1 MIKMK
6 SDSREI
12 KPGDT
17 FIALRGIT
25 SDGHDYILKAIEK
38 GATRIIAEE
47 GSYSVETKLVPNTRI
62 YLEQYLLKTYGE
74 ILNELNIIGVTGT
87 NGKTTICYLL
97 YQALNLSGSK
107 TAYIGTLGYFIE
119 KKERS
124 LFNTTP
130 DILEIYNMIV
140 TAYSRGCKNIIIEIS
155 SEGIAHR
162 RVEGIKYDWAI
173 FSNLTQ
179 DHLNYHKTME
189 NYALAKQKIF
199 KSLKS
204 KHRAIINT
212 DDQYVN
218 YFLLK
223 ENNNITYGY
232 NNADYQIIDFIF
244 NNTGMEITYKYENE
258 TRTFKTSLLG
268 SYNVYNLISVVAV
281 LKESGLTYEKIEEII
296 PKLLPPSG
304 RMERISYKINNI
316 IIDFAHSPD
325 SLIKFLEVIKDM
337 VKGKI
342 YVVFGCAGERDKT
355 KRPIMFDI
363 VTRECDFV
371 IITNEDPRSEDPND
385 IAADMIKG
393 STKTNYEVIH
403 DRKRA
408 IIKGIELLDK
418 DDTLLILGKGHEET
432 ITIGKEIIP
441 YNDRQVVMEY
451 LESQK

>member
-17 FIALRGIT
+17 FIALRGIA

-38 GATRIIAEE
+38 GATKIIAEE
-47 GSYSVETKLVPNTRI
+47 GSYSVETKLVPNTRT
-62 YLEQYLLKTYGE
+62 YLEQYLLETYGE

-140 TAYSRGCKNIIIEIS
+140 TAYNRGCKNVIIEIS
-155 SEGIAHR
+155 SEGAAYR

-199 KSLKS
+199 KSLKPN
-204 KHRAIINT
+204 HRAIINI

-223 ENNNITYGY
+223 ENNNFTYGY

-244 NNTGMEITYKYENE
+244 NDTGMEIT
-258 TRTFKTSLLG
+258 
-268 SYNVYNLISVVAV
+268 
-281 LKESGLTYEKIEEII
+281 
-296 PKLLPPSG
+296 
-304 RMERISYKINNI
+304 
-316 IIDFAHSPD
+316 
-325 SLIKFLEVIKDM
+325 
-337 VKGKI
+337 
-342 YVVFGCAGERDKT
+342 
-355 KRPIMFDI
+355 
-363 VTRECDFV
+363 
-371 IITNEDPRSEDPND
+371 
-385 IAADMIKG
+385 
-393 STKTNYEVIH
+393 
-403 DRKRA
+403 
-408 IIKGIELLDK
+408 
-418 DDTLLILGKGHEET
+418 
-432 ITIGKEIIP
+432 
-441 YNDRQVVMEY
+441 
-451 LESQK
+451 

>member
-17 FIALRGIT
+17 FIALRGIA

-38 GATRIIAEE
+38 GATKIIAEE
-47 GSYSVETKLVPNTRI
+47 GSYSVETKLVPNTRT
-62 YLEQYLLKTYGE
+62 YLEQYLLETYGE

-140 TAYSRGCKNIIIEIS
+140 TAYNRGCKNVIIEIS
-155 SEGIAHR
+155 SEGAAYR

-199 KSLKS
+199 KSLKPN
-204 KHRAIINT
+204 HRAIINI

-223 ENNNITYGY
+223 ENNNFTYGY

-244 NNTGMEITYKYENE
+244 NDTGMEITYKHENE
-258 TRTFKTSLLG
+258 TRIFKTSLLG
-268 SYNVYNLISVVAV
+268 GYNVYNLMSVVAV

-325 SLIKFLEVIKDM
+325 SFIKFLEVIKDM

-363 VTRECDFV
+363 ATRECDFV
-371 IITNEDPRSEDPND
+371 IITNEDPRSEDPDD

-393 STKTNYEVIH
+393 STKTNYEIIH
-403 DRKRA
+403 DRKTA

>member
-1 MIKMK
+1 MK

-25 SDGHDYILKAIEK
+25 SDGHDYILKAIEQ

-47 GSYSVETKLVPNTRI
+47 GSYSVETKLVPNTRT

-140 TAYSRGCKNIIIEIS
+140 TAYNRGCKNIIIEIS

-189 NYALAKQKIF
+189 NYALAKQRIF

>member
-47 GSYSVETKLVPNTRI
+47 GSYSVETKLVPNTRT

-140 TAYSRGCKNIIIEIS
+140 TAYNRGCKNIIIEIS

>member
-47 GSYSVETKLVPNTRI
+47 GSYSVETKLVPNTRT

-155 SEGIAHR
+155 SEGIVHR

-189 NYALAKQKIF
+189 NYALAKQRIF

-337 VKGKI
+337 VKGKV
-342 YVVFGCAGERDKT
+342 YAVFGCAGERDKT

-371 IITNEDPRSEDPND
+371 IITNEDPRSEDPDD

-403 DRKRA
+403 DRKTA

>member
-189 NYALAKQKIF
+189 NYALAKQRIF

-296 PKLLPPSG
+296 PKLFPPSG

-337 VKGKI
+337 VKGKV
-342 YVVFGCAGERDKT
+342 YAVFGCAGERDKT

-371 IITNEDPRSEDPND
+371 IITNEDPRSEDPDD

-403 DRKRA
+403 DRKTA

>member
-25 SDGHDYILKAIEK
+25 SDGHDYILKAIEQ

-47 GSYSVETKLVPNTRI
+47 GSYSVETKLVPNTRT

-140 TAYSRGCKNIIIEIS
+140 TAYNRGCKNIIIEIS

-189 NYALAKQKIF
+189 NYALAKQRIF

>member
-47 GSYSVETKLVPNTRI
+47 GSYSVETKLVPNTRT

-140 TAYSRGCKNIIIEIS
+140 TAYNRGCKNIIIEIS

-296 PKLLPPSG
+296 PKLFPPSG

-337 VKGKI
+337 VKGKV
-342 YVVFGCAGERDKT
+342 YAVFGCAGERDKT

>member
-189 NYALAKQKIF
+189 NYALAKQRIF